1 METVVTL
8 CQRYIVRH
16 ETAEGLEA
24 ASRCMRD
31 YRQSVEGFT
40 SQEGGASYKAIG
52 IPFVSLIEVLA

>member
-8 CQRYIVRH
+8 CQRYVVRH

-31 YRQSVEGFT
+31 HRQSIEGFT

-52 IPFVSLIEVLA
+52 VPFVYQSEII